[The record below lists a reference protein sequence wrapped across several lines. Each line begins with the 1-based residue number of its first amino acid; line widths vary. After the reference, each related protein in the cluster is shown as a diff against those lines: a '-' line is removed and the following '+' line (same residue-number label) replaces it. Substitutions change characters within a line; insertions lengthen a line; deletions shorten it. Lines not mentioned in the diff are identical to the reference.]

1 MIPPTTLP
9 FVDAPRCRHNADYE
23 CFECGTRRHYQ
34 MHPEPVD
41 GCLSCKVA
49 SVRIYGRFTGTASMS
64 DAVQE
69 FHATGDPAVFDRQDR
84 AAALTRN
91 DRLVRVG

>member
-1 MIPPTTLP
+1 MRALEFITGLP
-9 FVDAPRCRHNADYE
+9 DCEHNDDYE
-23 CFECGTRRHYQ
+23 CFTCETARHDAA
-34 MHPEPVD
+34 HPSGDVD
-41 GCLSCKVA
+41 GCRSCKIKG
-49 SVRIYGRFTGTASMS
+49 VRIYGRFTGTASMS